1 MDHSERSKLMNKTFQ
16 DTLFVPGTASF
27 ETLQKFN
34 EINTKTLAKLAEL
47 QIHLATFGFE
57 TTVEQAK
64 LLSNADN
71 YADLYSVE
79 SSLANTYSSKLIE
92 ISRETTEILMKSGDE
107 FAAAIEQIFVTE
119 KEAVKTRPVT
129 PVKAATTVTAAKKTV
144 KASDKPAPKPKKVAK
159 KSRR

>member
-1 MDHSERSKLMNKTFQ
+1 MNKTFQ
-16 DTLFVPGTASF
+16 ETLFVPGTVSF

-79 SSLANTYSSKLIE
+79 SSLANTYSNKLIE
-92 ISRETTEILMKSGDE
+92 ISRETTEILMGSGDE
-107 FAAAIEQIFVTE
+107 FAAAIEQIFVTVTE
-119 KEAVKTRPVT
+119 DVKAKPVA
-129 PVKAATTVTAAKKTV
+129 PVKAAANVSVPKKTV
-144 KASDKPAPKPKKVAK
+144 KAPAKTAPKSKKVAK
-159 KSRR
+159 KTRR